1 MQVYSLYPGAI
12 TFDDIAKEFDY
23 TKLITVIAVLAM
35 GAAWSNDE
43 NIDYIMARYFH
54 FFVHYGRLPGPR

>member
-43 NIDYIMARYFH
+43 NIDINQIRIKLFLGAWI
-54 FFVHYGRLPGPR
+54 